1 MKREGRAG
9 RGAGGRTFEAFEGPG
24 GGGRERKKG
33 ASRRVASG
41 SGKMMTRRGAHLRR
55 ARGCEIGRARFRDGR
70 EHRASGLDAAT
81 LGSTVGL
88 SSRPRSRR
96 VRSAALRE
104 GASRGASRP
113 GAHLLVRADGA
124 LGWNFN
130 LHQGSL
136 RLEVLSEGLP
146 LLVRHLRR
154 LGLGA
159 ALGRGGGL
167 VLRDASL
174 ARGVPRARASARG
187 RGVVLVLPRL
197 RRVVIGRLRLLRL
210 GSLLL
215 RLLSLGLGLVRGRLR
230 GAALPAHRDRGRS
243 ETERS
248 TRRAR
253 ARVSDH
259 ERTRRRTA
267 RGGKNRTPDGVFLDD
282 CPPKR

>member
-1 MKREGRAG
+1 
-9 RGAGGRTFEAFEGPG
+9 
-24 GGGRERKKG
+24 
-33 ASRRVASG
+33 
-41 SGKMMTRRGAHLRR
+41 MTRRGAHLRR

-197 RRVVIGRLRLLRL
+197 RRVVIGRGRLRLLRL

-253 ARVSDH
+253 ARVSDR